1 MKLFVD
7 TDKVDKDIGVDG
19 LLYLTALYLGCVI
32 NKETIDKLNNKGLIF
47 INSFKDG
54 IPDDVSPTKESAE
67 IVEGTYAN
75 MEISGKED
83 DDRFNNLA
91 DKLRELFPTGRKPG
105 TQLQWRDSTK
115 IIAQRLKI
123 FVKKFD
129 VKFTDEQ
136 AIEATKKYI
145 SGFNGNYQFMQ
156 VLKYFIMKAGKEDG
170 TSVVNSQLLSY
181 MENTDCT
188 DNFSDDWTSTLK

>member
-7 TDKVDKDIGVDG
+7 TDNVDKDIGVDG

>member
-19 LLYLTALYLGCVI
+19 LLYPTALYLGCVI

>member
-19 LLYLTALYLGCVI
+19 LLYLTALHLGCVI

>member
-91 DKLRELFPTGRKPG
+91 DKLRELFPTGRKSG

>member
-145 SGFNGNYQFMQ
+145 SGFNDNYQFMQ

>member
-7 TDKVDKDIGVDG
+7 TNKVDKDIGVDG

>member
-83 DDRFNNLA
+83 DDKFNNLA

>member
-75 MEISGKED
+75 VEISGKED

-91 DKLRELFPTGRKPG
+91 DKLRELFPIGRKPG

>member
-145 SGFNGNYQFMQ
+145 SGFNGNYRFMQ

>member
-7 TDKVDKDIGVDG
+7 SDKVDKDIGEDG

-67 IVEGTYAN
+67 IVEGTNAN

-83 DDRFNNLA
+83 ADRFNNLA

-145 SGFNGNYQFMQ
+145 SGFNGNYQFML

>member
-75 MEISGKED
+75 MGISGKED

-123 FVKKFD
+123 FVRKFD

-136 AIEATKKYI
+136 AIEATRKYI

>member
-123 FVKKFD
+123 FVKKIH

>member
-1 MKLFVD
+1 MKLFID
-7 TDKVDKDIGVDG
+7 TDKIDKDIGVGG
-19 LLYLTALYLGCVI
+19 LLYLTALHFNCTI
-32 NKETIDKLNNKGLIF
+32 NKDTIDRLNDRGLIF

-54 IPDDVSPTKESAE
+54 IPSNVSPTKESRE
-67 IVEGTYAN
+67 IVEGTYAD
-75 MEISGKED
+75 MEISGKD
-83 DDRFNNLA
+83 NDDRFDNLA

-115 IIAQRLKI
+115 VIAQRLKA
-123 FVKKFD
+123 FVKKFNIE
-129 VKFTDEQ
+129 FTDEQ

-170 TSVVNSQLLSY
+170 TAIINSQLLSY
-181 MENTDCT
+181 MENAGQEEDLK
-188 DNFSDDWTSTLK
+188 NDWTSTLK

>member
-1 MKLFVD
+1 MKLVID
-7 TDKVDKDIGVDG
+7 TDKIDKDIGVDG
-19 LLYLTALYLGCVI
+19 LLYLTALHLNCTI
-32 NKETIDKLNNKGLIF
+32 NKDTIDRLNNKGLIF
-47 INSFKDG
+47 INNFKDG
-54 IPDDVSPTKESAE
+54 IPSDVSPTKESRE
-67 IVEGTYAN
+67 IVEGTYAD
-75 MEISGKED
+75 MEISGKEN

-115 IIAQRLKI
+115 VIAQRLKA
-123 FVKKFD
+123 FVKKFNIE
-129 VKFTDEQ
+129 FTDEK

-170 TSVVNSQLLSY
+170 TSIINSQLLSY
-181 MENTDCT
+181 MENAGQEEDLS
-188 DNFSDDWTSTLK
+188 SDWISTLR

>member
-91 DKLRELFPTGRKPG
+91 DKLRELFPIGRKPG

>member
-188 DNFSDDWTSTLK
+188 DNLSDDWTSTLK

>member
-54 IPDDVSPTKESAE
+54 IPDDVSPTKESVE

>member
-136 AIEATKKYI
+136 AIEATKKYV

>member
-91 DKLRELFPTGRKPG
+91 DKLRELFPTGRKSG

-188 DNFSDDWTSTLK
+188 DNLSDDWTSTLK

>member
-91 DKLRELFPTGRKPG
+91 DKLRELFPTGRKLG

>member
-32 NKETIDKLNNKGLIF
+32 NKETINKLNNKGLIF

>member
-181 MENTDCT
+181 MENTDYT

>member
-7 TDKVDKDIGVDG
+7 IDKVDKDIGVDG

-83 DDRFNNLA
+83 DNRFNNLA